1 MNLEEIMTPK
11 PVVVPATATA
21 HEAALIMRDH
31 NIGDVLVEHDGH
43 LTGIITDRDLVVR
56 VMAEGLDPSQALLGD
71 VCSGDLTTL
80 ALDCDIGEA
89 AKVMAANSV
98 RRVPVVRHGQAVGI
112 VSLGDLAIELDRRSV
127 LADIS
132 SAEPNT

>member
-1 MNLEEIMTPK
+1 MNLEELMTTN

-21 HEAALIMRDH
+21 HEAAVIMRDH
-31 NIGDVLVEHDGH
+31 SIGDVLVEQGGH
-43 LTGIITDRDLVVR
+43 LTGIVTDRDLVVR
-56 VMAEGLDPSQALLGD
+56 VMAEGLDPTQTLLGD
-71 VCSGDLTTL
+71 VCSGDLITL
-80 ALDCDIGEA
+80 PLDCDVEEA
-89 AKVMAANSV
+89 AKVMATNSV

-132 SAEPNT
+132 SAQPNT